1 MKSKV
6 CLKYFINNCSCMC
19 LGKTNNDNGNLSF
32 NDFNLKN
39 SDEGTVLAIK
49 IERKVPFNDHC
60 KTYVQMQVKTCAH
73 I

>member
-1 MKSKV
+1 
-6 CLKYFINNCSCMC
+6 MC

-39 SDEGTVLAIK
+39 IDEGTVLAIK
-49 IERKVPFNDHC
+49 IERKLPFNDHF
-60 KTYVQMQVKTCAH
+60 KTYVQMQVKNCAH